1 MSQFQIIFFD
11 DSFRSAFKPLT
22 FTRPVCDL
30 RIGILTI
37 REKWERYLKS
47 GSTTS
52 TETYLEKWNYAFLP
66 DATLQHIW
74 INSRAVPNPG
84 LAAEVVGLKEGEA
97 IIKGDTVIAFHCG
110 NNIARFNAERKDH
123 LSEDFSVIVSK
134 VHSEII
140 HRISDIFT
148 LNGAQINA
156 DLDLMNAK
164 SETTLSAS
172 NRQFGSFPVILAK
185 GAKAEACIFNTTHG
199 PIYIGENAEVME
211 GAMLRG
217 PVAICAGTQVK
228 MGAKIYGDTTIGPG
242 CKVGGEITNSLFY
255 ANSNKAHDGYV
266 GNSVI
271 GEWCNLGADTNTS
284 NLKNTYGEVSVYNY
298 AIDAVDNTGLQFH
311 GLVMGDHAK
320 CGINTMFNTGTVAG
334 VCSNIYGG
342 GFPEKFIPDF
352 SWGGFDGFVEFRFEK
367 ATEMIRNVYK
377 RRNKELS
384 EGEVEVLRHIFK
396 ETAAKR
402 KF

>member
-1 MSQFQIIFFD
+1 MSQFQLILFD
-11 DSFRSAFKPLT
+11 DSFRNAFKPLT
-22 FTRPVCDL
+22 FTRPLCEL

-37 REKWERYLKS
+37 REKWELFLKS

-52 TETYLEKWNYAFLP
+52 TENYLEHWNYPYLP

-74 INSRAVPNPG
+74 INGRALPNPE
-84 LAAEVVGLKEGEA
+84 LAYEVVALKEGEA
-97 IIKGDTVIAFHCG
+97 LIKGDTVIAFHCG

-148 LNGAQINA
+148 LNGAQIIS
-156 DLDLMNAK
+156 DLELMKAE
-164 SETTLSAS
+164 SETNLSAT
-172 NRQFGSFPVILAK
+172 NRQFGSFPVIMAK

-199 PIYIGENAEVME
+199 PIYIGENAEIME
-211 GAMLRG
+211 GSMLRG
-217 PVAICAGTQVK
+217 PVAVGAGAQIK

-242 CKVGGEITNSLFY
+242 CKVGGEITNSVFY

-298 AIDAVDNTGLQFH
+298 SIGANENTGLQFH
-311 GLVMGDHAK
+311 GLIMGDHAK

-352 SWGGFDGFVEFRFEK
+352 SWGGSEGFVEFRFEK

-377 RRNKELS
+377 RRKKELS
-384 EGEVEVLRHIFK
+384 ETETAVLRHIFN

>member
-1 MSQFQIIFFD
+1 MSQFQLILFD
-11 DSFRSAFKPLT
+11 DSFRKAFKPLT
-22 FTRPVCDL
+22 FTRPVCEL
-30 RIGILTI
+30 RVGILTI
-37 REKWERYLKS
+37 REKWERFLKS

-52 TETYLEKWNYAFLP
+52 TEQYLEDWNYPYLP
-66 DATLQHIW
+66 DSTLQHIW
-74 INSRAVPNPG
+74 INSRALPNPE
-84 LAAEVVGLKEGEA
+84 LAYEVVALNEGEA
-97 IIKGDTVIAFHCG
+97 LIKGETVIAFHCG

-123 LSEDFSVIVSK
+123 LSEDFSVVVSK
-134 VHSEII
+134 VHSEFI

-148 LNGAQINA
+148 LNGAQIMS
-156 DLDLMNAK
+156 DLELMKAE
-164 SETTLSAS
+164 SETSLSVS
-172 NRQFGSFPVILAK
+172 NRQFGSFPVIMAK
-185 GAKAEACIFNTTHG
+185 GAKAEACVFNTTHG
-199 PIYIGENAEVME
+199 PIYIGENAEIME
-211 GAMLRG
+211 GSMLRG
-217 PVAICAGTQVK
+217 PVAVGAGAQIK

-242 CKVGGEITNSLFY
+242 CKVGGEITNSVFY

-298 AIDAVDNTGLQFH
+298 SIGATENTGLQFH
-311 GLVMGDHAK
+311 GLIMGDHAK

-342 GFPEKFIPDF
+342 GFPDKFIPDF
-352 SWGGFDGFVEFRFEK
+352 AWGGSGGFVEFRFEK

-377 RRNKELS
+377 RRKKELS
-384 EGEVEVLRHIFK
+384 EKETAVLRHIFN
-396 ETAAKR
+396 ETASLR